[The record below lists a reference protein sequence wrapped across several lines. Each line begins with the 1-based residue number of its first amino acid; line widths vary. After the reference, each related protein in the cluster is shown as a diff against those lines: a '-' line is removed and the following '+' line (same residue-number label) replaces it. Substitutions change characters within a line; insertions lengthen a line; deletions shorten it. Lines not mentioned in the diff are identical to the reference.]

1 MLSVRATLTK
11 WGNGRGILLPKE
23 MCDALSLSV
32 GDSVSLVLDEASR
45 TVTLENP
52 DAYMLSALMAG
63 YDGSKPAEID
73 APGESVGGEL
83 WRRSNAI
90 S

>member
-1 MLSVRATLTK
+1 MVSVRATLTK

-23 MCDALSLSV
+23 MCDALSLSI

-52 DAYMLSALMAG
+52 EAYTLTALMAG
-63 YDGSKPAEID
+63 YDGPKPGEID

-83 WRRSNAI
+83 W
-90 S
+90 